1 MGYYH
6 TTGTTNPA
14 FPPGLPIFLL
24 FFFNS
29 FMGLYDRDYSRYGES
44 GYGGGSGGGFASSFG
59 GSKKSITTIL
69 IIINVALF
77 LVDMLFQPIE
87 TNAEGGMVRVP
98 LLFDWMAVH
107 SDTLTKPWLWWQFL
121 TYGFAHGGIM
131 HLGMNMLMLFFFGNT
146 VEQRLGRGEFL
157 RFYLVSI
164 FLGGVIWAIHAAV
177 LPGSTGSM
185 VVGASGGVQAVTIL
199 FAFLYPQATVLL
211 LFAIPAKAWVVA
223 VGFAVMNLLGAIS
236 GTGNTAYD
244 VHLAGMAFAAIYYTQ
259 QVNLGAWLPASWTG
273 LPKVR
278 RGPKLRLHDP
288 DKQLQKEEAESDR
301 ILDKIHREGEASL
314 TRRERKFMEKFS
326 RKKRAQRGD

>member
-1 MGYYH
+1 
-6 TTGTTNPA
+6 
-14 FPPGLPIFLL
+14 
-24 FFFNS
+24 
-29 FMGLYDRDYSRYGES
+29 MGLYDRDYSRSGES

-59 GSKKSITTIL
+59 ASKKSITTIL

-77 LVDMLFQPIE
+77 VVNLLFQP
-87 TNAEGGMVRVP
+87 AEKLDTGEMVRVP

-121 TYGFAHGGIM
+121 TYGFAHAQNNIL
-131 HLGMNMLMLFFFGNT
+131 HLGMNMLMLFFFGNA

-157 RFYLVSI
+157 RFYLVSV

-177 LPGSTGSM
+177 MPASTGGS

-211 LFAIPAKAWVVA
+211 FFAIPVKAWMAA
-223 VGFAVMNLLGAIS
+223 VGFAVLNLLGAIS
-236 GTGNTAYD
+236 GRGNTAYD
-244 VHLAGMAFAAIYYTQ
+244 VHLAGMAFAAIYSTQ

-314 TRRERKFMEKFS
+314 SRRERKFMEKFS